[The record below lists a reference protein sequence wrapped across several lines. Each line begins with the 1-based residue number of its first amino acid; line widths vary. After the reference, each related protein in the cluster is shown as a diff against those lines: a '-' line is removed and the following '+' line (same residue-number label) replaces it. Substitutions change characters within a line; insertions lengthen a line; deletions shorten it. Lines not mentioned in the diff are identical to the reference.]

1 MNQGI
6 SKQSLLLKSSAIF
19 QKPRLNEANFKLN
32 LKIKIP
38 NFKKAIKTSFPFIF
52 QEYLKLGIILHAFPF
67 IVQISTAK
75 ENLLEPN
82 FLFKTQN
89 VCSQFSKNKH
99 SFVL

>member
-52 QEYLKLGIILHAFPF
+52 QEYLKLGIILHAFSFHCTNINCQGKSVRAKFF
-67 IVQISTAK
+67 IQDT
-75 ENLLEPN
+75 ECL
-82 FLFKTQN
+82 
-89 VCSQFSKNKH
+89 
-99 SFVL
+99 